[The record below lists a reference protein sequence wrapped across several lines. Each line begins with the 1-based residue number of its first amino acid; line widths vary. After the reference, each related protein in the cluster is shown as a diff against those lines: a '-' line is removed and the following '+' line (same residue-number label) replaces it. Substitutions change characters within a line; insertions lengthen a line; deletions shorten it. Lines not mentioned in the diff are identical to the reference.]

1 MVKYACNFSKLRV
14 KIMLCAKNHK
24 QGDLFDPWDHLGPKR
39 RKLLDESWAGLFREH
54 ILEELPVDE
63 LRPFFKEDF
72 GRPTK
77 ELYAMMGAVVL
88 QQAHDLTDKETIA
101 EVAFNQQWHY
111 ALDIT
116 SESDE
121 ATYISPKTLYNM
133 HRLFINHNLHERV
146 FDKITDKLARVFGV
160 DTQKQRLD
168 SKHIKS
174 DMARLGRIGIIA
186 KTIQKFLV
194 NLKRQR
200 RELFDELPE
209 ELVGKYII
217 EKERSCFSM
226 VKPSES
232 AKRLSEVAQDLF
244 ELSVRFSGN
253 EAVSGM
259 TSFQLLLRALRE
271 QCQVAENEA
280 GEPVGVAPRPCKEV
294 PSDSLQNPSDPDAGY
309 DAHKGQG
316 YQMQLMETYSDEED
330 PDKKA
335 KTLDLITFIEVES
348 AAEHDANA
356 LVPAIESAQERGL
369 GPEEVLADS
378 HYGGDDN
385 IAAAAELG
393 VEVVAPA
400 MSGGKKEGKLG
411 LDDFAFSEEGGVVA
425 CPAGHAPVKKKTNRQ
440 KGRRSAA
447 FSLELCS
454 TCPRAADCPAKPGKK
469 NHRHLRYTDKELRL
483 ALRRQ
488 NERTPEFKNRY
499 RMRAG
504 VEATMSDL
512 DRMTNIKRL
521 RVRGLPAVRFAAFLK
536 ATAVNI
542 FRATAVRAARKA
554 VHPDLFGLS
563 SFILRPVHVFKER
576 FRRLWRKNRKFFIPS
591 QINLQ
596 PEAQWSP

>member
-1 MVKYACNFSKLRV
+1 M
-14 KIMLCAKNHK
+14 IHTKNHK
-24 QGDLFDPWDHLGPKR
+24 QGYLFDPWAHLGPKR
-39 RKLLDESWAGLFREH
+39 RMLLDASWAGLFREH
-54 ILEELPVDE
+54 VLEELPVDE
-63 LRPFFKEDF
+63 LMPYFKEDF

-77 ELYAMMGAVVL
+77 ELYAMMGAVIL

-101 EVAFNQQWHY
+101 EVAFDEQWHY
-111 ALDIT
+111 ALNIT

-121 ATYISPKTLYNM
+121 AAYICPKTLYNM
-133 HRLFINHNLHERV
+133 HRLFINNNIHERI
-146 FDKITDKLARVFGV
+146 FDKIAGKLAEVFGV
-160 DTQKQRLD
+160 DTNKQRLD

-186 KTIQKFLV
+186 RTVAKFLV

-200 RELFDELPE
+200 RDLFDGLDE
-209 ELVGKYII
+209 ELTGKYMTQ
-217 EKERSCFSM
+217 SSLGCFSM

-232 AKRLSEVAQDLF
+232 GKRLAEVAQDLF
-244 ELSVRFSGN
+244 YLSVRFSGN

-259 TSFQLLLRALRE
+259 SSFQLLLRVLRE
-271 QCQVAENEA
+271 QCKVTANEA
-280 GEPVGVAPRPCKEV
+280 GEPVAVEPKPCKEV
-294 PSDSLQNPSDPDAGY
+294 PADSLQNPSDPDAGY

-316 YQMQLMETYSDEED
+316 YQVQVMETYSDEED

-335 KTLDLITFIEVES
+335 QVLNLITYIEVES

-356 LVPAIESAQERGL
+356 LMPAIESARERGL
-369 GPEEVLADS
+369 GPAEVLADS

-385 IAAAAELG
+385 IAAADELG

-400 MSGGKKEGKLG
+400 MPGAKKDGKPG
-411 LDDFAFSEEGGVVA
+411 LEDFEFTDAGEVLK
-425 CPAGHAPVKKKTNRQ
+425 CPAGRAPARNKTNEK
-440 KGRRSAA
+440 KGRHTAA
-447 FSLELCS
+447 FDSDVCGD
-454 TCPRAADCPAKPGKK
+454 CPHAANCPAKPGKK
-469 NHRHLRYTDKELRL
+469 NHRYLRYTDKELRL
-483 ALRRQ
+483 VLRRQ

-504 VEATMSDL
+504 VEATMSGL

-554 VHPDLFGLS
+554 ANSSLAGLV
-563 SFILRPVHVFKER
+563 SFILRPVYVFKER
-576 FRRLWRKNRKFFIPS
+576 SHHLWRKTRIIFIPS

-596 PEAQWSP
+596 PEARSAS